1 MGSSQ
6 GNDMKLQTNGFYLLI
21 ERKASLSAENEQAG
35 WVWKKVKAM
44 MVNFLKNQQK
54 MSKT

>member
-21 ERKASLSAENEQAG
+21 ERKASLSAESEQAG